1 MFIIASETSFKD
13 GMITKVS
20 IYGTSYYEILLI
32 NKREHAIHTHNNFG
46 VCTDNWVAWK
56 SIGDCT
62 FKTVLTLERT
72 KTDRDVRE
80 PSLALKGNT

>member
-1 MFIIASETSFKD
+1 MSFHTKTCVFTPPMFIIASETSFKD

-46 VCTDNWVAWK
+46 VCTDN
-56 SIGDCT
+56 
-62 FKTVLTLERT
+62 
-72 KTDRDVRE
+72 
-80 PSLALKGNT
+80 